1 MSKFAKQ
8 RIPFEVEGQFLGFLP
23 DKDGKLKYL
32 HWQAEAEVFVG
43 KIPKPLRSALYRTLK
58 PGDRVQIAGEREV
71 DLLKER
77 EKWVL
82 YRVVPL
88 GERAGCIASGA
99 EADPEPGAPKAK
111 GKVLVCQKSNC
122 YRRGAGAVIQAL
134 DFHLAAYSGSICV
147 EGVSCLKDCQR
158 GPNLVFLPDKVRY
171 SGVSSQA
178 VPALLKRHF
187 PLVQQADQSQAAA
200 SQGVQPEERKR
211 ALALYW

>member
-32 HWQAEAEVFVG
+32 RWQAEAEVFVG

-122 YRRGAGAVIQAL
+122 YRRGAGAVMQAL
-134 DFHLAAYSGSICV
+134 RLPLG
-147 EGVSCLKDCQR
+147 CLLRLNLRAGGGLSERLPAGPKR
-158 GPNLVFLPDKVRY
+158 G
-171 SGVSSQA
+171 
-178 VPALLKRHF
+178 VPARQSLLQRCF
-187 PLVQQADQSQAAA
+187 SASCPCLARAALSA
-200 SQGVQPEERKR
+200 SSAG
-211 ALALYW
+211 